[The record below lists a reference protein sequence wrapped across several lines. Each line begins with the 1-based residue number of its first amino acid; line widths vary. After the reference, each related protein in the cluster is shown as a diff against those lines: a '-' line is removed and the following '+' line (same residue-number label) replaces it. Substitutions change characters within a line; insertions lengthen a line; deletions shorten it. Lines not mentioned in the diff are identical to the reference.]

1 MLSDL
6 RKRKLDSSVEGLKDS
21 TKNPSMLA
29 NESWMETSDDEMGVG
44 FDQSMSHQERYE
56 WLKNR
61 TYSTTKPD
69 EA

>member
-1 MLSDL
+1 
-6 RKRKLDSSVEGLKDS
+6 
-21 TKNPSMLA
+21 MLA